1 MNFLRRIFLSREQ
14 PRRLRT
20 GWRLGLHAALF
31 LLLMALLTPPSVLAT
46 AALGAPML
54 GSVVAEA
61 LAITAATWAAR
72 RWLDRR
78 SFVSLGL
85 HLNRRAWHDFWAG
98 TAIAALTQTALLG
111 FLAAAGAATPH
122 WAAFSWV
129 AAGRA
134 VAEALVLWLLVGW
147 SEELWMRGYW
157 LQNIAEAAGLKW
169 GVAIS
174 SVFFAVLHLA
184 NPHVNALAEAGLV
197 AAGLF
202 LAYGYVR
209 SGGLWLPLGL
219 HFGWNLFE
227 GTVYGFPVSGLGGG
241 FHLLSTPLHG
251 PIWLTGGA
259 FGPEASLTVLAVLAL
274 GAWLIARY
282 TAGRGAQDGMVG

>member
-1 MNFLRRIFLSREQ
+1 MKLLQRIFLTREQ

-20 GWRLGLHAALF
+20 GWRLAVHSVLF
-31 LLLMALLTPPSVLAT
+31 VLLLVFLTPPSILA
-46 AALGAPML
+46 AQALGVSEL
-54 GSVVAEA
+54 GGLFLEA
-61 LAITAATWAAR
+61 AAITIATWAAR

-85 HLNRRAWHDFWAG
+85 HLDRQAWRDFGAG
-98 TAIAALTQTALLG
+98 TAIAALTQTALL
-111 FLAAAGAATPH
+111 LILIATGAASFPLRMPFRMQEI
-122 WAAFSWV
+122 A
-129 AAGRA
+129 RPLLD
-134 VAEALVLWLLVGW
+134 ALVLWLAVSW

-157 LQNIAEAAGLKW
+157 LQNIAEAHGKKW

-174 SVFFAVLHLA
+174 SVVFAMLHLA
-184 NPHVNALAEAGLV
+184 NPHVDVLAEAGLV

-209 SGGLWLPLGL
+209 SGALWLPLGL

-227 GTVYGFPVSGLGGG
+227 GTVYGFPVSGMTE
-241 FHLLSTPLHG
+241 FRLLVTPLQG
-251 PIWLTGGA
+251 PEWLTGGA
-259 FGPEASLTVLAVLAL
+259 FGPEASVTALAVLAF

-282 TAGRGAQDGMVG
+282 TGGQGARGEVDA